1 MLCLVCINH
10 CHTRH
15 LDAADAS
22 PEARMPNGLR
32 THWNEQMALELAL
45 EVSRMQE
52 MTLLLARVR
61 FSEQTPSIQHLTL
74 SLPIF

>member
-1 MLCLVCINH
+1 MRLQVYQTCG
-10 CHTRH
+10 T
-15 LDAADAS
+15 DAADAS
-22 PEARMPNGLR
+22 PEARMPNGLH

-61 FSEQTPSIQHLTL
+61 FPEQTPRRRSDSHW
-74 SLPIF
+74 